1 MQRQVRWMEFAR
13 FQSHNVESLPC
24 IALVQVFAALWCSGA
39 LVLWLVCAC
48 KPCTQPSSQTL
59 QSHEWRH
66 SAYSPCKSAPQ
77 RSCGSGYKAS
87 SVARQARSL
96 LPFNLLKVE
105 PASHAVNTATS
116 NLWQQFICMQ
126 KTSSGRGSTYQ
137 IQSFNWSPRVSDFFV
152 FLWWPWVGARLI
164 FLHLNQ
170 EASGKL
176 LPGQEIAQNGWQ
188 MKILNTSWTQHLEH
202 GVTNVTSIVGK
213 SALFWQLL
221 RPWSG
226 LFCVLRVF

>member
-1 MQRQVRWMEFAR
+1 M
-13 FQSHNVESLPC
+13 
-24 IALVQVFAALWCSGA
+24 ALVQER
-39 LVLWLVCAC
+39 LVCAC

-126 KTSSGRGSTYQ
+126 KPAVEEVQLIKYKVSTGHQEFLISLSFCDGRGLVQEWYFCISIKKHLASYCPVRKLHGMVDKWKYWTPAEPNIWST
-137 IQSFNWSPRVSDFFV
+137 V
-152 FLWWPWVGARLI
+152 
-164 FLHLNQ
+164 
-170 EASGKL
+170 L
-176 LPGQEIAQNGWQ
+176 L
-188 MKILNTSWTQHLEH
+188 MLK
-202 GVTNVTSIVGK
+202 SIVGK

-226 LFCVLRVF
+226 YFVCYVFFNALK

>member
-24 IALVQVFAALWCSGA
+24 IALVQVFAALWCSGV

-116 NLWQQFICMQ
+116 NLWQQFICNLQRPAVEEVQLIKYKVSTGHQEFLISLSFCMMAVGWCKNGIFAFQ
-126 KTSSGRGSTYQ
+126 SRSIWQATARSGNCTEWLTNENIEHQ
-137 IQSFNWSPRVSDFFV
+137 LNPTFE
-152 FLWWPWVGARLI
+152 AR
-164 FLHLNQ
+164 
-170 EASGKL
+170 
-176 LPGQEIAQNGWQ
+176 
-188 MKILNTSWTQHLEH
+188 
-202 GVTNVTSIVGK
+202 
-213 SALFWQLL
+213 
-221 RPWSG
+221 
-226 LFCVLRVF
+226 CY

>member
-1 MQRQVRWMEFAR
+1 MEFAR

-24 IALVQVFAALWCSGA
+24 IALVQVFAALWCSGV

-116 NLWQQFICMQ
+116 NLGQQFICNLQ
-126 KTSSGRGSTYQ
+126 KPAVEEVQLIKYKVSTGHQEFLISLSFCDGRGLVQEWYFCISIKKHLASYC
-137 IQSFNWSPRVSDFFV
+137 PVRK
-152 FLWWPWVGARLI
+152 
-164 FLHLNQ
+164 LH
-170 EASGKL
+170 GMVDK
-176 LPGQEIAQNGWQ
+176 
-188 MKILNTSWTQHLEH
+188 
-202 GVTNVTSIVGK
+202 
-213 SALFWQLL
+213 
-221 RPWSG
+221 
-226 LFCVLRVF
+226 